1 MAYFL
6 NFFCLRFSNER
17 RQVRDEHELV
27 VGITNEGGARNK
39 RTSGATLLCKL
50 FLRSYVNA
58 TTTLFTRDDVII
70 ESVQQQ
76 RGGRIMQS

>member
-1 MAYFL
+1 M
-6 NFFCLRFSNER
+6 
-17 RQVRDEHELV
+17 RDEHELI

-76 RGGRIMQS
+76 RGGRIMLNGRSYSRSPSFISERTN